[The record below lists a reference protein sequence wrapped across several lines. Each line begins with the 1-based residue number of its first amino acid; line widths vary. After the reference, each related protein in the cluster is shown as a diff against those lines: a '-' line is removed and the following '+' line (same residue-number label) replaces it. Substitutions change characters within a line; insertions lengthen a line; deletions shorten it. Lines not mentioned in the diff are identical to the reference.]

1 MSRLCS
7 RIFNS
12 PNESTYLENEKVLW
26 DTSNPADRGPDTR
39 YMRNLY
45 AGCGNHGTK
54 ERRLMRRGT
63 YVGFRWPATTGMLLA
78 HTPTTHY
85 QRNTPCTQTQNSIQW
100 APISRRHSSQGSI
113 IVGDTTT
120 VAVAVTT
127 ETVVAK
133 QSAMSPRKQV
143 QFSLMSTMV
152 IVDPPTHQ
160 DNISRSYSHQEIIRF
175 RRELIR
181 DIQTLR
187 SKPRED
193 LVMDDLIKCIGAE
206 QLLWRSM
213 TRRSMEKKR
222 HLIDAVLQSQ
232 GILSN
237 GERLFSQE
245 SIRDGLVNELIQLQ
259 NGTSVC
265 WMNERMNEETRR
277 SIRVLNQSQ
286 RGTAFCLAF
295 RCTIFKS
302 CSTLVFIL
310 IHTNWFK

>member
-1 MSRLCS
+1 
-7 RIFNS
+7 
-12 PNESTYLENEKVLW
+12 
-26 DTSNPADRGPDTR
+26 
-39 YMRNLY
+39 MRNLY

-63 YVGFRWPATTGMLLA
+63 YVGFRWPATTGMHLSS
-78 HTPTTHY
+78 HTDHPLSTQHILHTNAKQHTMSTNISSSDHY
-85 QRNTPCTQTQNSIQW
+85 P
-100 APISRRHSSQGSI
+100 HSSQGSI

-127 ETVVAK
+127 ETVVAN
-133 QSAMSPRKQV
+133 QSPMSPRKQV

-206 QLLWRSM
+206 QLLWRSV

-265 WMNERMNEETRR
+265 
-277 SIRVLNQSQ
+277 
-286 RGTAFCLAF
+286 
-295 RCTIFKS
+295 
-302 CSTLVFIL
+302 
-310 IHTNWFK
+310 

>member
-1 MSRLCS
+1 
-7 RIFNS
+7 
-12 PNESTYLENEKVLW
+12 
-26 DTSNPADRGPDTR
+26 
-39 YMRNLY
+39 
-45 AGCGNHGTK
+45 
-54 ERRLMRRGT
+54 
-63 YVGFRWPATTGMLLA
+63 
-78 HTPTTHY
+78 
-85 QRNTPCTQTQNSIQW
+85 
-100 APISRRHSSQGSI
+100 
-113 IVGDTTT
+113 
-120 VAVAVTT
+120 
-127 ETVVAK
+127 
-133 QSAMSPRKQV
+133 
-143 QFSLMSTMV
+143 MV

-265 WMNERMNEETRR
+265 
-277 SIRVLNQSQ
+277 
-286 RGTAFCLAF
+286 
-295 RCTIFKS
+295 
-302 CSTLVFIL
+302 
-310 IHTNWFK
+310 